1 MSDRDAIWRFAEH
14 VAGTDYDDLPE
25 SAAAAVRTF
34 LLDTLGVGAGGSA
47 GPWTRE
53 LVETQRL
60 SSPGGQARVW
70 SHGARL
76 SAAGAA
82 VCNAYQI
89 HNGEFDCVHEGA
101 VVHTFTVPVAA
112 ALAWAER
119 EGGIGGR
126 DFLTAL
132 ALGVDVACHLGV
144 ASKSPLRFFR
154 PATAG
159 TFGAA
164 AAIGRLAGFDAATL
178 VNAFGAVLGQ
188 LSGTMQAHTEGSP
201 LLGMQVGF
209 GARNAILACDM
220 AAGGLAAPEGVLEGP
235 FGFFSLFEGEHA
247 LAKVL
252 DQVGEVWRVT
262 EVSHKPFPSGRATHA
277 VVDACLGFR
286 GASISTRR
294 AAAARSSRSPPGCRR
309 WCTISSGGR

>member
-1 MSDRDAIWRFAEH
+1 MS
-14 VAGTDYDDLPE
+14 
-25 SAAAAVRTF
+25 
-34 LLDTLGVGAGGSA
+34 GSA
-47 GPWTRE
+47 GPWTRQ

-60 SSPGGQARVW
+60 SCPGEQARVW

-82 VCNAYQI
+82 VCNGYQI

-119 EGGIGGR
+119 EGGVGGR

-159 TFGAA
+159 AFGAV

-178 VNAFGAVLGQ
+178 VNAFGTVLGQ
-188 LSGTMQAHTEGSP
+188 LAGTMQAHTEGSP
-201 LLGMQVGF
+201 LLGMQIGF
-209 GARNAILACDM
+209 SGRNAIVACDM
-220 AAGGLAAPEGVLEGP
+220 AAGGLAAPHGVLEVP
-235 FGFFSLFEGEHA
+235 SA
-247 LAKVL
+247 
-252 DQVGEVWRVT
+252 
-262 EVSHKPFPSGRATHA
+262 SFPCSRA
-277 VVDACLGFR
+277 
-286 GASISTRR
+286 STPLRR
-294 AAAARSSRSPPGCRR
+294 CWNSSARS
-309 WCTISSGGR
+309 GG